1 MSDLALA
8 PHCLGQA
15 ASFSL
20 KATHCKR
27 CEYSVQC
34 ATKVMTRLNEINKT
48 LDVTDI
54 MRTTQAFLDKHGV
67 HTDSITKGGKTR
79 FMTSAST
86 TFDVAPETIDCAVR
100 AKKIAL
106 TILKRGIDMKADIR
120 RGDNNLIGVKPTYLA
135 AIHQALAEQRTLTH
149 ESIKTLIRQDRPDC
163 RESAVSNHASWVTQ
177 ALIAIG
183 VIEKNG
189 DNYELAD

>member
-1 MSDLALA
+1 MKDLKLA
-8 PHCLGQA
+8 PHCMGQA

-20 KATHCKR
+20 SATQCKR
-27 CEYSVQC
+27 CDYSVEC
-34 ATKVMTRLNEINKT
+34 AKKVMTRLNEINKD

-54 MRTTQAFLDKHGV
+54 LRGTQSFLDKHGV
-67 HTDSITKGGKTR
+67 HTGTIEKGGKTR
-79 FMTSAST
+79 FMTSGPAF
-86 TFDVAPETIDCAVR
+86 FDVNPDELKCGVR
-100 AKKIAL
+100 AKKIAT

-120 RGDNNLIGVKPTYLA
+120 RGDNNLIGVRPTYLA
-135 AIHQALAEQRTLTH
+135 AIHDALARDRLITH

-163 RESAVSNHASWVTQ
+163 LESVVSNHASWVAQ

-189 DNYELAD
+189 DSYVLTN